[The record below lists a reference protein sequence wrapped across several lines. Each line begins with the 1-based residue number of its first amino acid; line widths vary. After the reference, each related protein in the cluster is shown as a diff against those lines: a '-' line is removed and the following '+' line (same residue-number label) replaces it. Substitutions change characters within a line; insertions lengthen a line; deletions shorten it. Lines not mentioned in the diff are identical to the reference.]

1 MNLVTPRKL
10 SESRRLHL
18 TDICSLCVKH
28 KLTYTVT
35 YLAKS
40 CALETS
46 LCYSFHCNLSLKTMV
61 DVVKLEN
68 SDGDSAQVHLHGKLT
83 EYE

>member
-1 MNLVTPRKL
+1 MLQL
-10 SESRRLHL
+10 SLQSPEG
-18 TDICSLCVKH
+18 
-28 KLTYTVT
+28 
-35 YLAKS
+35 
-40 CALETS
+40 
-46 LCYSFHCNLSLKTMV
+46 NLSLKTMV